1 MVMIVKVKLDIPYPK
16 VRVEEKNPYYADL
29 LSEDYAGIK
38 GELTAITQY
47 SYQHM
52 EKFSSNIEFS
62 KIMEEIAKAE
72 MIHLELLG
80 KTIKLLGKDPIY
92 STCEAFRGDCIMWN
106 SNFVNY
112 STDLKDML
120 KIDISSE
127 EAAIKTY
134 TLHKKL
140 IGDKYIKEMLDRII
154 MDEKRH
160 LEIFNCL
167 YDGLCKSNV

>member
-1 MVMIVKVKLDIPYPK
+1 MKVKLDMPYPK

-80 KTIKLLGKDPIY
+80 KTIKLLGKNPIY
-92 STCEAFRGDCIMWN
+92 STCEASRGDCIMWN
-106 SNFVNY
+106 ANNVNY
-112 STDLKDML
+112 ASDLRQML
-120 KIDISSE
+120 KIDINSE
-127 EAAIKTY
+127 KQAIVNYKHH
-134 TLHKKL
+134 LNL
-140 IGDKYIKEMLDRII
+140 IDDKHIKAVLSRII
-154 MDEKRH
+154 LDEQHH
-160 LEIFNCL
+160 LKIFETL
-167 YDGLCKSNV
+167 LEQLC